1 MGGTNH
7 EPPVEDTKS
16 ELPWGAALKLS
27 RERRIIVDAAA
38 MEIQATRATGNMRQ
52 GQFPSRQSA
61 VDLTSLIA

>member
-27 RERRIIVDAAA
+27 RERRIIVDAA
-38 MEIQATRATGNMRQ
+38 MGIQATRATGNMRQ

>member
-16 ELPWGAALKLS
+16 ELPWGAVLKLS
-27 RERRIIVDAAA
+27 RERRIIVDAA
-38 MEIQATRATGNMRQ
+38 MGIQATRATGNMRQ